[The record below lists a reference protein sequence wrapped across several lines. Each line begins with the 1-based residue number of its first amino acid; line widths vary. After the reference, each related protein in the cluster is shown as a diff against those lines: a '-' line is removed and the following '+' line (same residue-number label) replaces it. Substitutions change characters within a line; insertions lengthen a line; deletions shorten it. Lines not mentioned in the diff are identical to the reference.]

1 MVCLLLGRKV
11 WEEGR
16 SELSMLSMLNA
27 ERLIGSHAPAPRYI
41 FRRIFAVPSASLPPF
56 IIKLY
61 PDSIYCG
68 ALVFHASRTLY

>member
-1 MVCLLLGRKV
+1 
-11 WEEGR
+11 
-16 SELSMLSMLNA
+16 MLSMLNA

-41 FRRIFAVPSASLPPF
+41 FRRIFAVPSASLPF
-56 IIKLY
+56 TIKLY